1 MECGNAG
8 GGGGEEKEEEENGTG
23 RGVQQVLRKKRG
35 CTVPGTWCTT
45 VPGINTGTAEERDV
59 CRSRRREEIEE

>member
-1 MECGNAG
+1 MECGNVG

-35 CTVPGTWCTT
+35 STVPGTWCTT
-45 VPGINTGTAEERDV
+45 VPAINTRYRY
-59 CRSRRREEIEE
+59 C

>member
-1 MECGNAG
+1 MYVFSLFFFFERGEMECGNVG

-35 CTVPGTWCTT
+35 STVPGTWCTT
-45 VPGINTGTAEERDV
+45 VPTWY
-59 CRSRRREEIEE
+59 